1 MDEVVTRIVE
11 NLQIFVD
18 DIHIR
23 YEDTVSS
30 PKPFSFG
37 ITLEGAHFQS
47 ADDNWVPTTTFETG
61 RPVIN
66 KVSARD
72 KIYLIT
78 KIITLNNLAIYLDT
92 RGQYAMPLTGWD
104 DISQLIGLMN
114 AMVRPF

>member
-1 MDEVVTRIVE
+1 LKGGSPEPQKQGDLSWMDEMVTRIVE

-30 PKPFSFG
+30 PIPFSFG

-47 ADDNWVPTTTFETG
+47 ADENWAPTTTFETG

-66 KVSARD
+66 KVRFYYSC
-72 KIYLIT
+72 
-78 KIITLNNLAIYLDT
+78 
-92 RGQYAMPLTGWD
+92 
-104 DISQLIGLMN
+104 SC
-114 AMVRPF
+114 

>member
-1 MDEVVTRIVE
+1 MVTRIVE

-30 PKPFSFG
+30 ERPFSFG

-47 ADDNWVPTTTFETG
+47 ADENWTPTTKFETG

-66 KVSARD
+66 KVSRF
-72 KIYLIT
+72 LWFHNS
-78 KIITLNNLAIYLDT
+78 LPFLAY
-92 RGQYAMPLTGWD
+92 QP
-104 DISQLIGLMN
+104 Q
-114 AMVRPF
+114 